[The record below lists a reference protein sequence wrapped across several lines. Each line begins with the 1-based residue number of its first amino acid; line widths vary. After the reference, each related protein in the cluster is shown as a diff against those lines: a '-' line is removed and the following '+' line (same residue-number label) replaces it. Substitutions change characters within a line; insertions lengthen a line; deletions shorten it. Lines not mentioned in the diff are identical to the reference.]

1 MVTAAAV
8 GSVNNNCGWGRD
20 GTIRNIGTQLVYPN
34 KNEDDDDPVLMMLI
48 MTVMAM
54 LASDGSSLRY
64 CFSCPCWTGRRSPP
78 MAWYGRCCCVG
89 VDGVVDD

>member
-1 MVTAAAV
+1 M
-8 GSVNNNCGWGRD
+8 
-20 GTIRNIGTQLVYPN
+20 YPN
-34 KNEDDDDPVLMMLI
+34 KNKDADDLVLMVLI
-48 MTVMAM
+48 MTVMAT

-64 CFSCPCWTGRRSPP
+64 CFSCPCWTGRRPPP

>member
-1 MVTAAAV
+1 M
-8 GSVNNNCGWGRD
+8 S
-20 GTIRNIGTQLVYPN
+20 LN
-34 KNEDDDDPVLMMLI
+34 KNEDVDADALVLMVLLMA
-48 MTVMAM
+48 VMAT